1 MHTVLF
7 KILFSVSNAEVIYA
21 KKLLKILYS
30 IGQDS
35 GNISA
40 VEKSLTFLK
49 IYNLLILRIYNSG
62 YNNHR
67 NSWTI
72 NYKLNI

>member
-1 MHTVLF
+1 M
-7 KILFSVSNAEVIYA
+7 
-21 KKLLKILYS
+21 KKKQIKSALNKFYREDRFGLHLKILYS